1 LFNEILRGGRKM
13 VKVKIC
19 AGSHCSLVGA
29 LNILETL
36 EELQEEYPDQIQI
49 ERVECLDKCEDIK
62 KAPVVKVDDEI
73 ITSAQNQIVI
83 SKVMERIK

>member
-1 LFNEILRGGRKM
+1 M
-13 VKVKIC
+13 VKVEIC

-36 EELQEEYPDQIQI
+36 EELQTEYPDQIQI
-49 ERVECLDKCEDIK
+49 EKVECMDMCDDIK
-62 KAPVVKVDDEI
+62 NAPVVRVDDDL
-73 ITSAQNQIVI
+73 ITSAQTQMVI